1 MALDWQPA
9 AGAGVEV
16 AFTDPPVSVLV
27 WRTAKPN
34 VILTFTPDEWTAF
47 TGGVLN
53 GEFDHFGAQDGG
65 PDSPQLERRQAGP
78 GQLAVSH

>member
-1 MALDWQPA
+1 
-9 AGAGVEV
+9 
-16 AFTDPPVSVLV
+16 
-27 WRTAKPN
+27 